1 MKYKQKQISLFQMN
15 NESTTKGETNKQK
28 TVNKY

>member
-15 NESTTKGETNKQK
+15 NKTTPKGGNKKK